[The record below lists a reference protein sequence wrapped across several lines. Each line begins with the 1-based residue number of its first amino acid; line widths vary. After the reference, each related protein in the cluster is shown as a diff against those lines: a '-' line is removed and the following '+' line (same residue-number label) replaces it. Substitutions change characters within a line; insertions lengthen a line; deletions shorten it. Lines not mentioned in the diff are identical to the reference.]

1 MWVYERAGL
10 VALPDA
16 KNMGHPVSRTLVVPV
31 LWVLEAVAGPKAST
45 TGSSIAEVHL
55 TCLALGLFSRLSMIV
70 K

>member
-45 TGSSIAEVHL
+45 TGSSIGEVPSP
-55 TCLALGLFSRLSMIV
+55 ASFLGCFRV
-70 K
+70 FP

>member
-31 LWVLEAVAGPKAST
+31 VWVLETLAGPKAST
-45 TGSSIAEVHL
+45 TGSSIAEVPL
-55 TCLALGLFSRLSMIV
+55 PASLLGCFRV
-70 K
+70 FP